1 MFLTET
7 REQELRTRTQQIIYS
22 FFKSVILNSKDRGDP
37 EDKTPE
43 GDQRLG
49 LVLQG
54 IVGSEY

>member
-1 MFLTET
+1 MFLIET

-22 FFKSVILNSKDRGDP
+22 FLKSVILNGKDRGDP
-37 EDKTPE
+37 EEKTPE